1 MSLPD
6 NVDLSA
12 HDLRRA
18 VAIVAAL
25 NFAYFFVEFAV
36 ALRIDSVSL
45 FADSVDFLE
54 DTAVNILIL
63 VALGWSA
70 RKRAAVGMLAAS
82 ILLIPG
88 IATLWMAW
96 HQFDTPVVPPAVSL
110 SITGLGALIVN
121 MSCAFILVRFR
132 NMEGSLT
139 KAAFLSARNDA
150 YANVAIIA
158 AGVVTAFTFSHWP
171 DLVVGMGIFA
181 MNLDAAW
188 EVFEEAKKEH
198 AGQAR
203 T

>member
-1 MSLPD
+1 MSLPA
-6 NVDLSA
+6 NVELTS

-18 VAIVAAL
+18 VTWVAGL

-36 ALRIDSVSL
+36 ALNIDSVSL

-54 DTAVNILIL
+54 DTAVNVLIL
-63 VALGWSA
+63 VALGWSV
-70 RKRAAVGMLAAS
+70 RKRAVVGMLAAS

-96 HQFDTPVVPPAVSL
+96 HQFDTPVVPPATSL
-110 SITGLGALIVN
+110 SATGLGALAIN
-121 MSCAFILVRFR
+121 MTCAFILVRFR
-132 NMEGSLT
+132 HMEGSLT

-150 YANVAIIA
+150 YANVAIII
-158 AGVVTAFTFSHWP
+158 AGLMTALTVSHWP
-171 DLVVGMGIFA
+171 DLIVGLGIFA

-198 AGQAR
+198 ASEAR